1 MHKVM
6 SSTHTFHSYEIQNED
21 HLDLYFTVVINSHT
35 LMNEAAS
42 PVCTSSICKAKRTGF
57 STITRKSVFKCPWM
71 NVDYII
77 VHLEIPVAGMAK
89 NTIDVVIVGNGICTF
104 LCIAGRMPPGITQII
119 DN

>member
-1 MHKVM
+1 M
-6 SSTHTFHSYEIQNED
+6 SSTHTFHSYEIH
-21 HLDLYFTVVINSHT
+21 HLDLYCTVVINSHI

-42 PVCTSSICKAKRTGF
+42 PAAFAKRGF

-77 VHLEIPVAGMAK
+77 VHLEIPVAGMAN
-89 NTIDVVIVGNGICTF
+89 NTIDVVIVGSGICTF
-104 LCIAGRMPPGITQII
+104 LWIAGRMPLGITQII